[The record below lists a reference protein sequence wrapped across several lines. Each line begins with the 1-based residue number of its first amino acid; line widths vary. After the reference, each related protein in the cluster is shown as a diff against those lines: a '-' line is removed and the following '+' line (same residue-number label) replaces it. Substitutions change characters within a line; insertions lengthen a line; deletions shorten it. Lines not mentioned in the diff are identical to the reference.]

1 MNGLAKTIVIP
12 PECVENFVDF
22 SDLPDGG
29 HWFDQGVHMAALTH
43 HEVGYSID
51 YPHSKRHNI
60 LYCRSGSYVCEHD
73 GQSVL
78 VRPGEMLVLPWKI
91 RQIFRAG
98 EASDG
103 LFFLLTP
110 EAWGEGL
117 AFSHKHARNLDAI
130 GILME
135 TAIRE
140 RYSPG
145 GECLIRREIAA
156 LIVALVRQ
164 DLAMPEK
171 RETPIDRLCA
181 RLRLRPDLP
190 WTVESMAEFC
200 GISPS
205 HLFAICGKQTG
216 VSPYE
221 LLSRIRVEFA
231 ETLLRQTDY
240 PIKVIASQCGYALP
254 FSFTRAFTKHTGAS
268 PAEYRRT
275 DAGHPLSDR
284 R

>member
-1 MNGLAKTIVIP
+1 MNDLAKTIVIP

-22 SDLPDGG
+22 SDLPHGE
-29 HWFDQGVHMAALTH
+29 HWFDRGIHMAALTH
-43 HEVGYSID
+43 HEVGYSIN

-60 LYCRSGSYVCEHD
+60 LYCRSGSYACERD
-73 GQSVL
+73 GQSL
-78 VRPGEMLVLPWKI
+78 ILRPGEMLVLPAKT
-91 RQIFRAG
+91 RQEFRAR
-98 EASDG
+98 ESSDG

-110 EAWGEGL
+110 ETWGGEL
-117 AFSHKHARNLDAI
+117 VFSHKHARNLEAI
-130 GILME
+130 GVLME

-145 GECLIRREIAA
+145 GECQIRREIAA

-171 RETPIDRLCA
+171 HETPVDRLCA

-205 HLFAICGKQTG
+205 HLFAVCGKQMG
-216 VSPYE
+216 ASPGE
-221 LLSRIRVEFA
+221 LLCRIRMEFA
-231 ETLLRQTDY
+231 ETLLRNTDY
-240 PIKVIASQCGYALP
+240 PVKVIASQCGYALP
-254 FSFTRAFTKHTGAS
+254 FSFTRAFTKHAGVP
-268 PAEYRRT
+268 PAEYRKNSRPAT
-275 DAGHPLSDR
+275 PQQ
-284 R
+284 

>member
-1 MNGLAKTIVIP
+1 MNDLAKTIVIP

-73 GQSVL
+73 GQSVFL
-78 VRPGEMLVLPWKI
+78 RPGEMLILPAKT
-91 RQIFRAG
+91 RQRFRA
-98 EASDG
+98 EESSDG

-110 EAWGEGL
+110 EAWGEEL

-145 GECLIRREIAA
+145 GECQIRREIAT

-171 RETPIDRLCA
+171 HETPVDRLCA

-190 WTVESMAEFC
+190 WSVESMAEFC

-205 HLFAICGKQTG
+205 HLFAVCAKQAG
-216 VSPYE
+216 GSPCE
-221 LLSRIRVEFA
+221 LLTRIRMEFA
-231 ETLLRQTDY
+231 ETLLRKTDY

-254 FSFTRAFTKHTGAS
+254 FSFTRAFARHAGVP